1 MEDLTENLNFSECL
15 IFKDATV
22 ILKMTTSSVT
32 LALKIWFLLSWFASD
47 LVLPERLI
55 L

>member
-1 MEDLTENLNFSECL
+1 MEDLTENPNFSECL

-32 LALKIWFLLSWFASD
+32 LALKI
-47 LVLPERLI
+47 
-55 L
+55 